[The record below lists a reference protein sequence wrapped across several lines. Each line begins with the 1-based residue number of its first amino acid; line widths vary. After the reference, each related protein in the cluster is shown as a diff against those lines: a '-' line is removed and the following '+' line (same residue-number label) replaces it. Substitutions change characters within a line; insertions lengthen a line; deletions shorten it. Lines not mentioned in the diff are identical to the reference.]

1 MARKKQTKWQ
11 PMPKAP
17 LPAPVTTESTPV
29 AIQHVRRPSL
39 KVRHNEAI
47 AAEARAS
54 ILPELSE
61 DSDDLE
67 TDDLEADDLEEDGS
81 NESPSP
87 QLPPTAEETQALM
100 DEYLSADTNA
110 NDVDDVFDSLALAL
124 VYPLT
129 LS

>member
-1 MARKKQTKWQ
+1 MTRKKQTKWQ

-17 LPAPVTTESTPV
+17 PPAPITTESTPV
-29 AIQHVRRPSL
+29 ALQHVRWPSL

-67 TDDLEADDLEEDGS
+67 VEDLEADDLEADDLE
-81 NESPSP
+81 SPSL
-87 QLPPTAEETQALM
+87 QLLPMAEET
-100 DEYLSADTNA
+100 
-110 NDVDDVFDSLALAL
+110 
-124 VYPLT
+124 
-129 LS
+129 

>member
-1 MARKKQTKWQ
+1 MARKKQTKRQ

-17 LPAPVTTESTPV
+17 PPAPVTAESTLI

-47 AAEARAS
+47 ATKARAS
-54 ILPELSE
+54 ILPKLSE

-67 TDDLEADDLEEDGS
+67 ADDLEADDLEEDGS

-87 QLPPTAEETQALM
+87 QLPPTAE
-100 DEYLSADTNA
+100 DT
-110 NDVDDVFDSLALAL
+110 
-124 VYPLT
+124 
-129 LS
+129 

>member
-17 LPAPVTTESTPV
+17 PPAPITTESTPV
-29 AIQHVRRPSL
+29 AIQHVKRPSL

-47 AAEARAS
+47 ATEARAS

-81 NESPSP
+81 NESPSL

-110 NDVDDVFDSLALAL
+110 NDIDNVFDSPALAP
-124 VYPLT
+124 VHPPT